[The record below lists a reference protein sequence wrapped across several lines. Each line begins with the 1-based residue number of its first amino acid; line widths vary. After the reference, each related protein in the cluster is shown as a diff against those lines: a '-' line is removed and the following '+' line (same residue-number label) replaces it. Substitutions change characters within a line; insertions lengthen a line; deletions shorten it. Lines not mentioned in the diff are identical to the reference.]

1 MGWTPPK
8 TWTTEPL
15 TSLDLNTHLRDNL
28 NALKHPPTAH
38 TTPASTHSFS
48 SGSYQTISGTTLAL
62 TTTGG
67 DVMVGFTG
75 WIRASVGFNTQ
86 VAVRMDGVDHT
97 VALTDHD
104 LFVPA
109 GGVHLLPDVSAGTYT
124 ITLRARV
131 SGGVGQVHIRQVWAR
146 EVS

>member
-1 MGWTPPK
+1 MGWTTPK

-38 TTPASTHSFS
+38 ATPASTQSFS
-48 SGSYQTISGTTLAL
+48 ATSYQNISGTTLAL

-67 DVMVGFTG
+67 DVMVGFLG

-86 VAVRMDGVDHT
+86 IAVRLGGVDYT
-97 VALTDHD
+97 VAQTDHD
-104 LFVPA
+104 LFVPV
-109 GGVHLLPDVSAGTYT
+109 GGVHLLPDVSAGTHS

-131 SGGVGQVHIRQVWAR
+131 NGGVGQVNIRQIWAR
-146 EVS
+146 EVT